1 MSNRILPEGQL
12 IHTTENQ
19 VACASLT
26 ALQRAMELELILE
39 GHTILCTAE
48 HDLIVSVGTFTG
60 RIAREEAALGIRE
73 GTTREIAILSRV
85 GKPISFT
92 VIGID
97 LQGEAP
103 MLHLSRRRAQEIA
116 LAHLLKLPRG
126 SILPAV
132 VTHMEQFGAF
142 VDIGCG
148 FISMIGI
155 ENISVSRIS
164 HPNRRFSLGQDIHVV
179 MTGADPQQKRIL
191 LSHKE
196 LLGTWAENAALFTPG
211 MTVPGYVR
219 GIKEYGIFVE
229 LTPNLTGLSDYT
241 PQLREDDRVSVFIK
255 AILPE
260 KMKVKLMVIQRLD
273 SNQSLPK
280 LHYMIHD
287 EPLSNWC
294 YTPTPCQVN
303 EGINSESPLCF

>member
-1 MSNRILPEGQL
+1 MSNRYLPEGQL
-12 IHTTENQ
+12 VHTAENQ
-19 VACASLT
+19 AACSSLA

-48 HDLIVSVGTFTG
+48 HDLIVSVGNFTG
-60 RIAREEAALGIRE
+60 RIVREEAALGIRE

-85 GKPISFT
+85 GKPLSFT

-103 MLHLSRRRAQEIA
+103 MLYLSRRRAQELA
-116 LAHLLKLPRG
+116 LSHLLKLPRG

-164 HPNRRFSLGQDIHVV
+164 HPNRRFCLGQEIFVV
-179 MTGADPQQKRIL
+179 MTGAEPPQNRIL

-211 MTVPGYVR
+211 MTVSGYVR

-255 AILPE
+255 AILPD
-260 KMKVKLMVIQRLD
+260 KMKVKLMIIQRLD
-273 SNQSLPK
+273 SNQAIPK
-280 LHYMIHD
+280 LKYFNTN
-287 EPLSNWC
+287 ENLPNWC
-294 YTPTPCQVN
+294 YAPLPCGEN
-303 EGINSESPLCF
+303 EAINSTSPLCF